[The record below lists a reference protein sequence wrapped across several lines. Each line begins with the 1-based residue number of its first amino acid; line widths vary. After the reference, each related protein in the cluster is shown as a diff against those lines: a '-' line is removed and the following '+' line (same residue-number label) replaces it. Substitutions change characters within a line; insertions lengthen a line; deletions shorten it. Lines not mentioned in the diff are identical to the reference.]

1 MPYTQNGLLNAV
13 PTAYKAA
20 TTQNYVSTL
29 SIHKPEVTEEFVQRY
44 GDQSL
49 TGLLDAMG
57 AMVPAANKKVQHWE
71 EDFIHQYAK
80 TDAATSYPATN
91 TASVTVQIDDAWN
104 IEKTSIFRKND
115 IVEFPTG
122 DVGIIT
128 AVTDDNAGADL
139 TVYPLSTWLATSG
152 TLIANGDILIITGNA
167 HNENTGQPDSI
178 VSKPLAYENDM
189 QILKESYIVS
199 GSEMTNII
207 YFEVQNP
214 ETGESGY
221 LWYIKGEADT
231 YKRFVNYCEMQM
243 LTGVRTTNSTLT
255 GVSGFDGF
263 QTSEGLLDFIENG
276 GNVQNYNQLT
286 GFNLSDFDAM
296 VRTLSKNRGAREN
309 SIFCGTDLSLAIDDA
324 VASMFAGG
332 GVSYGAF
339 SGMEE
344 LAVAFGFKSFM
355 RGGYTFHKKTY
366 DPFSYAGMLGADG
379 FKYSGLGFLVPGD
392 MGMDAQTR
400 EKVPALRVRY
410 KEAGGYSREMEHWF
424 EGSAGLA
431 TPTSGDDQLKCNYR
445 TERCFE
451 GFGANRFMLIKK
463 A

>member
-80 TDAATSYPATN
+80 TDAATANPASGAKAVIN
-91 TASVTVQIDDAWN
+91 IDPAWDISDVT
-104 IEKTSIFRKND
+104 IFRVND

-122 DVGIIT
+122 DVGIVT
-128 AVTDDNAGADL
+128 AVTDAAAGATLD
-139 TVYPLSTWLATSG
+139 VYPLTDWISAGSG
-152 TLIANGDILIITGNA
+152 NLVESGDIVIITGNA
-167 HNENTGQPDSI
+167 HNENTGQPTSI

-243 LTGVRTTNSTLT
+243 LTGKRTTNSTLT
-255 GVSGFDGF
+255 SVSGFDGF

-309 SIFCGTDLSLAIDDA
+309 TMYCGTDLSLAIDDA

-379 FKYSGLGFLVPGD
+379 FKYAGLGFLVPGD

-400 EKVPALRVRY
+400 EKIPALRVRY